1 METLPAND
9 SFVRLRLRTKLSL
22 FEIFRRFVTDEVIV
36 GAMGL
41 WRAEDLMLGGASTSG
56 NPRKVTPKLRYV
68 WESLA
73 VYISLCGE

>member
-22 FEIFRRFVTDEVIV
+22 FEIFRRLTDEVIV

-41 WRAEDLMLGGASTSG
+41 WRAEDLMLGDTSTSG